1 MTTRN
6 DLRALWPVG
15 LFTFA
20 YLAAA
25 FPVALLRGNTE
36 FVMYI
41 AVMVVLIG
49 IVYWTYLHVRLS
61 NGVLWCLSI
70 WGLAHMA
77 GGLVVVPTTWP
88 VEAASHVLYSWW
100 LVPERLKYDQV
111 VHAYGFGVAT
121 WVCWQGLATAI
132 ERRGGT
138 AAPTLGLMVITA
150 TSGMGLGSLN
160 EVVEFAATL
169 LIPETNVGG
178 YFNTGWDLV
187 ANFVGA
193 TVSVSL
199 IRAGS
204 RKGSPSEAAA

>member
-15 LFTFA
+15 FFTFA
-20 YLAAA
+20 YLACA

-49 IVYWTYLHVRLS
+49 FVYWTYLHVRLS

-77 GGLVVVPTTWP
+77 GGLVVVPPTWP

-100 LVPERLKYDQV
+100 LVPDHLKYDQV

-132 ERRGGT
+132 ERRGGIAT
-138 AAPTLGLMVITA
+138 PTLGLLVITA

-178 YFNTGWDLV
+178 YLNTGWDLV

-204 RKGSPSEAAA
+204 RRGNPSEATA